1 MSDETPTQPSESSSG
16 GSSGGTGLDP
26 KVSSMLAYLLGIVG
40 GIVFY
45 AISKD
50 SYVRFHSMQSIL
62 LGVAMVVIYFGL
74 MILGFAIPF
83 IWITLSWLI
92 WLAFFALWILLM
104 IKAYQGE
111 KFKLPLIGD
120 MAEKYSR

>member
-1 MSDETPTQPSESSSG
+1 MPDEEPQQTTSSS
-16 GSSGGTGLDP
+16 SSTGGTGLDP
-26 KVSSMLAYLLGIVG
+26 KVSSLLAYLLGIVG

-62 LGVAMVVIYFGL
+62 LWVAMAVIYVGII
-74 MILGFAIPF
+74 ILGLAIPF
-83 IWITLSWLI
+83 IWMLSWI
-92 WLAFFALWILLM
+92 VWLGFFALWVLLM

-111 KFKLPLIGD
+111 RFKLPLIGQ

>member
-1 MSDETPTQPSESSSG
+1 MSDEQTPPPA
-16 GSSGGTGLDP
+16 SSGGTGLDP
-26 KVSSMLAYLLGIVG
+26 KVSSLLAYLLGIVG

-62 LGVAMVVIYFGL
+62 LWVAMAVIYVGII
-74 MILGFAIPF
+74 ILGFVIPF
-83 IWITLSWLI
+83 LFVLSWI
-92 WLAFFALWILLM
+92 VWLGFFALWVLLM

-111 KFKLPLIGD
+111 RFKLPLIGQ

>member
-1 MSDETPTQPSESSSG
+1 MPDENIPPA
-16 GSSGGTGLDP
+16 SSGGTGLDP

-62 LGVAMVVIYFGL
+62 LWVATVVIYFGF
-74 MILGFAIPF
+74 MILGFIMPF
-83 IWITLSWLI
+83 IWITLSWLV
-92 WLAFFALWILLM
+92 WLAFFALWVLLM

-111 KFKLPLIGD
+111 RFKLPLIGD
-120 MAEKYSR
+120 MAEKYAK